1 MKITQLGLEDD
12 YPAFLKRKII
22 ISNMIGLIIAFLVAL
37 PFVFISLLFFPPL
50 AHLPIIAIP
59 IALSTLLLNFL
70 RFHNLARIVISL
82 VPVCLAAVYQAYLST
97 GGEPVN
103 PGLAMIILSFSMVI
117 FVIFDLRE
125 KNKIIFMSL
134 VMLTIMLSM
143 DQLNMALEMELET
156 EVIETGFLAKMV
168 AVISLISSVG
178 CILILV
184 FQNSESEKETFSY
197 CVKARSIRDGWR
209 KRNWS

>member
-50 AHLPIIAIP
+50 AYLPILAIP

-70 RFHNLARIVISL
+70 RFHNLARTVISL

-97 GGEPVN
+97 GGQPVN

-125 KNKIIFMSL
+125 NNLIIF
-134 VMLTIMLSM
+134 
-143 DQLNMALEMELET
+143 
-156 EVIETGFLAKMV
+156 
-168 AVISLISSVG
+168 
-178 CILILV
+178 ILV
-184 FQNSESEKETFSY
+184 QFKIF
-197 CVKARSIRDGWR
+197 R
-209 KRNWS
+209 K